1 MTGRDLKTMLF
12 VPASRPE
19 RIPKAIASDAGAVIV
34 DLEDAVPVDAKDSA
48 RESLEAFLRGHDG
61 ARIFVR
67 INARGT
73 AGFEADL
80 ALCARQANVVGIVL
94 PKAESA
100 EDVRVVAGAGKSIIP
115 LIESA
120 RGLVAL
126 NEIAAV
132 PEVDR
137 LSYGGLDLSDDLG
150 LEGNTG
156 AAETVMDQCRYQL
169 LVSSRAAGLLSPIE
183 TVFPVLDDE
192 EALLRRA
199 RRARNMGFAGMLC
212 IHPGQIAPVQ
222 AGFSPEPDQVEWA
235 RKVMEAA
242 RSGGGAFKVDGQMV
256 DAPVIAMARSI
267 LERAESGPG
276 K

>member
-19 RIPKAIASDAGAVIV
+19 RIPKAIASGAGAVIV
-34 DLEDAVPVDAKDSA
+34 DLEDAVPADAKDSA
-48 RESLEAFLRGHDG
+48 RQALESFLAGHDG
-61 ARIFVR
+61 APIYVR

-80 ALCARQANVVGIVL
+80 ALCARHDKVVGIML

-100 EDVRVVAGAGKSIIP
+100 SDIRAVAGSGKAIIP

-132 PEVDR
+132 PGVER

-150 LEGNTG
+150 IEGNTEG
-156 AAETVMDQCRYQL
+156 ADTVMDQCRYQL
-169 LVSSRAAGLLSPIE
+169 LVSSRAAGLLAPID
-183 TVFPVLDDE
+183 TVFPVFDDE
-192 EALLRRA
+192 DAVLGRA

-212 IHPGQIAPVQ
+212 IHPKQVTPVQ
-222 AGFSPEPDQVEWA
+222 AGFSPDPDQVAWA
-235 RKVMEAA
+235 HKVMEAA

-256 DAPVIAMARSI
+256 DAPVIAMARTI
-267 LERAESGPG
+267 LERAR
-276 K
+276 

>member
-19 RIPKAIASDAGAVIV
+19 RISKAIASGAGAVIV
-34 DLEDAVPVDAKDSA
+34 DLEDAVPAAAKDSA
-48 RESLEAFLRGHDG
+48 REALEEFLLGHEG

-80 ALCARQANVVGIVL
+80 ALCARHANVVGIML

-100 EDVRVVAGAGKSIIP
+100 EDVRMVASSGKGIIP

-120 RGLVAL
+120 RGLVAV
-126 NEIAAV
+126 NDIAAV
-132 PEVDR
+132 PGVER

-150 LEGNTG
+150 IEGNTE

-169 LVSSRAAGLLSPIE
+169 LVSSRAVGLLPPID
-183 TVFPVLDDE
+183 TVFPVFDDE
-192 EALLRRA
+192 DAVLARA

-212 IHPGQIAPVQ
+212 IHPKQITPVQ
-222 AGFSPEPDQVEWA
+222 AGFSPDPDQVEWA
-235 RKVMEAA
+235 QKVMEAA
-242 RSGGGAFKVDGQMV
+242 RSGDAAFKVDGQMV
-256 DAPVIAMARSI
+256 DAPVIAMARTI
-267 LERAESGPG
+267 LERAEC
-276 K
+276 

>member
-1 MTGRDLKTMLF
+1 D
-12 VPASRPE
+12 
-19 RIPKAIASDAGAVIV
+19 
-34 DLEDAVPVDAKDSA
+34 
-48 RESLEAFLRGHDG
+48 AFLRGHDG
-61 ARIFVR
+61 ALIFVR

-80 ALCARQANVVGIVL
+80 ALCARHANVVGIML

-132 PEVDR
+132 PEVER

-150 LEGNTG
+150 LEVNTG
-156 AAETVMDQCRYQL
+156 AAEMVMDQCRYQL
-169 LVSSRAAGLLSPIE
+169 LVSSRAAGLLAPID
-183 TVFPVLDDE
+183 TVFPVFDDE
-192 EALLRRA
+192 EAVLSRA
-199 RRARNMGFAGMLC
+199 RRARNMGFGGMLC
-212 IHPGQIAPVQ
+212 IHPQQIAPVQ
-222 AGFSPEPDQVEWA
+222 AGFSPDPDQVEWA
-235 RKVMEAA
+235 RKVMEVA

-256 DAPVIAMARSI
+256 DAPVIAMARTI
-267 LERAESGPG
+267 LERAEWGFD